1 MNYNDLTACC
11 LSDSGEV
18 PEAPHE
24 DVIHPTKKPGC
35 FVGEQGN
42 AFSTK
47 KSRDGRCYLR
57 KLKPEKNHNGYLRV
71 TIGKKHVS
79 MHRLLMEA
87 ILKEPIPEGMEI
99 DHINNQRQDNRLS
112 NLQLLSR
119 SENAKKAARR
129 PGWKPMNKRAPVPVI
144 VTDIITGDKAHF
156 PSISRAC
163 KTFGFTK
170 ATAWNALNKKCMKRI
185 RSAKTGLRYTIDR
198 QPQGA

>member
-1 MNYNDLTACC
+1 
-11 LSDSGEV
+11 
-18 PEAPHE
+18 
-24 DVIHPTKKPGC
+24 
-35 FVGEQGN
+35 
-42 AFSTK
+42 
-47 KSRDGRCYLR
+47 
-57 KLKPEKNHNGYLRV
+57 
-71 TIGKKHVS
+71 
-79 MHRLLMEA
+79 MEA
-87 ILKEPIPEGMEI
+87 VRKEPIPEFVQV
-99 DHINNQRQDNRLS
+99 DHKNDRRHDNRLS

-129 PGWKPMNKRAPVPVI
+129 PGWKPISKRALVPVL

-163 KTFGFTK
+163 KAFGFTK